1 MITSKVDE
9 KKLRFWKELY
19 EKKSKF
25 LKPNRISGSDLNTYF
40 QDKYPT
46 QKYDNERFKEVVHL
60 N

>member
-19 EKKSKF
+19 EKKYKF
-25 LKPNRISGSDLNTYF
+25 LKPNRISGIDLNTYL

-46 QKYDNERFKEVVHL
+46 QK
-60 N
+60 

>member
-9 KKLRFWKELY
+9 KKLSFWKELY

-40 QDKYPT
+40 QDKYPCLLYT
-46 QKYDNERFKEVVHL
+46 SDAADD
-60 N
+60 